1 MFRAFIAPIVAL
13 IVAIIAQVTGYQISD
28 EAEMELVRLLS
39 EIAAV
44 LFAVAAGV
52 TGIRA
57 KDKVTGRKDL

>member
-1 MFRAFIAPIVAL
+1 MFRAFIAPVVAL

-44 LFAVAAGV
+44 LFAVVAGV